1 MSKSC
6 IVVNI
11 QNNFRIVGFRIKTG
25 GSGKYLIE
33 KNFAGT
39 FSESDGPG
47 EMLQQA
53 MAALNAQS
61 SSRIVLVD
69 QIKRSSVFEM
79 HMPILSHEEIKHAIE
94 FELVKHTPLPASEI
108 VWGART
114 VPRISDK
121 DDEASKDDSNNALQR
136 VRVCFME
143 RSSWIKFLSELQ
155 VRQINID
162 VYLNP
167 FMTVDPF
174 AAGNN
179 IFLPMIDD
187 HHVFTAG
194 ENGLRQM
201 VNVIAKVDVNDFQS
215 ELVGNFE
222 WQDSTEV
229 KTDEFI
235 PCMLAARYVLS
246 GEYDNY
252 EKKLALKLPASLLPK
267 RNKLLK
273 YFTVV
278 NAVAAL
284 ICLLLL
290 LYQMRQEVYRIYVEQ
305 KNAISLVQTQ
315 ITNLQKLNAVN
326 KKDEKLRQK
335 IIDAVPQEIDPLK
348 ILASMARKLPK
359 YIWIRSYNMTTKKVH
374 LSLTSSRDPGNL
386 LSTLRDDKNYTID
399 NLRKSRRYDGTYYL
413 YLMLAPPKTMEG
425 GK

>member
-11 QNNFRIVGFRIKTG
+11 QNNFRVVGFRIKAG

-39 FSESDGPG
+39 FGEGDGPG
-47 EMLQQA
+47 EMIQQA
-53 MAALNAQS
+53 MTTLNAQN

-79 HMPILSHEEIKHAIE
+79 HMPVLSHEEIKHAIE
-94 FELVKHTPLPASEI
+94 FELVKHTPLPPSEI

-114 VPRISDK
+114 VP
-121 DDEASKDDSNNALQR
+121 ENDSNKGDSGNTLQR

-143 RSSWIKFLSELQ
+143 QSSWIKFISELQ
-155 VRQINID
+155 VRQISID

-179 IFLPMIDD
+179 VFLPMIDD
-187 HHVFTAG
+187 HHVFNAG

-201 VNVIAKVDVNDFQS
+201 VNVIGKIEGNDFQL
-215 ELVGNFE
+215 ELISNFE
-222 WQDSTEV
+222 SQNSAEI